1 MQGTQILFY
10 LIFCSGLTTIRH
22 HDEEDLLPRHIVSTT
37 RSGTFL
43 SRNARGRE
51 HGRLGDPNRSCSL
64 RNGRVAS
71 DVFSWQGF
79 DTTSAENWDDIFGMT
94 VATGCAAIFSFWIL
108 TLNLIS
114 TLGSRGNTQC
124 CVRSRLYPSLDRG

>member
-10 LIFCSGLTTIRH
+10 LIFCSGLITIRH

-37 RSGTFL
+37 RSGTSL

-79 DTTSAENWDDIFGMT
+79 NTTSAENWDDIFWNDR
-94 VATGCAAIFSFWIL
+94 S
-108 TLNLIS
+108 N
-114 TLGSRGNTQC
+114 R
-124 CVRSRLYPSLDRG
+124 VRSHFLILDSYFESYLHLG